1 VSQAFIIPYSE
12 RNHSHKEW
20 YDDFIEKADNMNVY
34 LISDTHLNHA
44 NIATYCDRP
53 KDFTQLIMER
63 WNETVGKDDTVI
75 HLGDVILHKKSAIKG
90 ILDSLNGRKILI
102 RGNHDR
108 QWSNL
113 KWMENGF
120 AFSCDG
126 MKFRQCWLTHEPSTS
141 LADGC
146 ILNIHGHLHNVWHG
160 FHSKD
165 LPPEAVGKL
174 KRPWQ
179 RLFAI
184 EYTDYRPVEFDKF
197 VDHPVKYQATG
208 PRGLDETRQ

>member
-1 VSQAFIIPYSE
+1 MRDLLIKGPRDHRF
-12 RNHSHKEW
+12 KDW
-20 YDDFIEKADNMNVY
+20 YDGFIEESDNMNVY

-53 KDFTQLIMER
+53 KDFTELILRR
-63 WNETVGKDDTVI
+63 WNETVKPEDTVI
-75 HLGDVILHKKSAIKG
+75 HLGDVILDKKGIIKE
-90 ILDSLNGRKILI
+90 ILDSLSGRKILV

-108 QWSNL
+108 QWSNA

-120 AFSCDG
+120 AFACDG

-146 ILNIHGHLHNVWHG
+146 ILNIHGHLHNIWHG
-160 FHSKD
+160 FQANKED
-165 LPPEAVGKL
+165 LPAAKL
-174 KRPWQ
+174 RHPWQ

-197 VDHPVKYQATG
+197 VTHPKKYLSTG
-208 PRGLDETRQ
+208 LGD

>member
-1 VSQAFIIPYSE
+1 MRDLCIRGPKDHTF
-12 RNHSHKEW
+12 KDW
-20 YDDFIEKADNMNVY
+20 YDGFIEQADNMNIY

-53 KDFTQLIMER
+53 KNFTELIMER
-63 WNETVGKDDTVI
+63 WNQTVKPEDTII
-75 HLGDVILHKKSAIKG
+75 HLGDVILHKKSVIKD

-108 QWSNL
+108 QWSNS

-126 MKFRQCWLTHEPSTS
+126 MKFRQCWLTHEPAQS
-141 LADGC
+141 LAEGC
-146 ILNIHGHLHNVWHG
+146 ILNIHGHLHNIWHG
-160 FHSKD
+160 FQAEGSV
-165 LPPEAVGKL
+165 PEKKL
-174 KRPWQ
+174 HNPWQ

-184 EYTDYRPVEFDKF
+184 EYTNYAPVEFDKF
-197 VDHPVKYQATG
+197 VDRPNKYLARGIPIVK
-208 PRGLDETRQ
+208 DNS